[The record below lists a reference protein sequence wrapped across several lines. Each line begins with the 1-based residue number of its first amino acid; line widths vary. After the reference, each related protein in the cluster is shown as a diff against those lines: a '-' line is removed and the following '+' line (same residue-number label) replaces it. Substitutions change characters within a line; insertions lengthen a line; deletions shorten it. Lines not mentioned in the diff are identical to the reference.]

1 MDKRKNKVWLV
12 LVGLFFINSSV
23 ALAAETDWSKAKE
36 SHASIKNI
44 EVNYSKSC
52 GCCKKWISHLK
63 DHNFDVK
70 LNATSALREIKKQYG
85 IAGEYSSCHTAII
98 GGYVIEGHVPADD
111 IKRLLKEKPD
121 IIGLSVPAMPV
132 GTPGM
137 EQGNRKDPFYVIT
150 LPHKGEPEIFHA
162 YEKY

>member
-1 MDKRKNKVWLV
+1 MKFILPVLV
-12 LVGLFFINSSV
+12 LVIASINISFASS
-23 ALAAETDWSKAKE
+23 ADWSQATE
-36 SHASIKNI
+36 SHAKETKID
-44 EVNYSKSC
+44 VHYSKTC
-52 GCCKKWISHLK
+52 GCCKKWMSHLNQ
-63 DHNFDVK
+63 HNFKVK
-70 LNATSALREIKKQYG
+70 PKPESFMDKIKRQHGVK
-85 IAGEYSSCHTAII
+85 GEYASCHTAII

-137 EQGNRKDPFYVIT
+137 EMGNKKDPFYVIT
-150 LPHKGEPEIFHA
+150 LPKKGEPEIYHS

>member
-1 MDKRKNKVWLV
+1 MKLI
-12 LVGLFFINSSV
+12 LS
-23 ALAAETDWSKAKE
+23 ALILSTIYFNTSLAGTTDWSKATE
-36 SHASIKNI
+36 SHANEKKID
-44 EVNYSKSC
+44 VHFSKTC
-52 GCCKKWISHLK
+52 GCCKKWMSHLK
-63 DHNFDVK
+63 QHNFSVNQK
-70 LNATSALREIKKQYG
+70 PEPFMKKIKKKFG
-85 IAGEYSSCHTAII
+85 VKGEYASCHTAII

-137 EQGNRKDPFYVIT
+137 EHGNHKDPFYVIT
-150 LPHKGEPEIFHA
+150 LPKKGEPEIYHS

>member
-1 MDKRKNKVWLV
+1 MKDNITALIFATTFGCAS
-12 LVGLFFINSSV
+12 LANS
-23 ALAAETDWSKAKE
+23 TDWSKPTE
-36 SHASIKNI
+36 THAQDRDIN
-44 EVNYSKSC
+44 VYYSKTC
-52 GCCKKWISHLK
+52 GCCKKWMSHLK
-63 DHNFDVK
+63 QHNFNVK
-70 LNATSALREIKKQYG
+70 QSPVDFVNNTKKKYG
-85 IAGEYSSCHTAII
+85 VKGEYASCHTAII

-137 EQGNRKDPFYVIT
+137 EHGNQKDPFYVIT
-150 LPHKGEPEIFHA
+150 LPKKGEPEIYHS

>member
-1 MDKRKNKVWLV
+1 MKL
-12 LVGLFFINSSV
+12 LLFFYMLFFIDLTP
-23 ALAAETDWSKAKE
+23 ALADKADWSQSKE
-36 SHASIKNI
+36 SHASEKNI
-44 EVNYSKSC
+44 TVNYSKSC
-52 GCCKKWISHLK
+52 GCCKKWMSHLK
-63 DHNFDVK
+63 DHNFNVTPNPMSSVQK
-70 LNATSALREIKKQYG
+70 IKNKYG

-111 IKRLLKEKPD
+111 IKRLLKDKPN
-121 IIGLSVPAMPV
+121 IVGLSVPAMPV

-137 EQGNRKDPFYVIT
+137 EQGSRKDPFYVIT